1 MAKNENSEAA
11 APSRVGVWFQ
21 HHVHSVVFSLGRA
34 CRKPWATLLTVMVM
48 ALALALPLGLSIALD
63 NLKQFAGSVQ
73 QSRDINVF
81 LKGNVDGPGAL
92 RLAGQLRDRDDVA
105 EVNVRTPEQGLQELR
120 DAGLGEAID
129 ALNDNPLPSLLV
141 ITPARAR
148 TTRAWRARWKACPR
162 PTWCSTM
169 RCGASAWMPGWRS
182 ARGWCRCCRSCSAS
196 VPRWWSATPCAWT
209 SRPAAKRSACCSCS
223 APAMASS
230 AARSCTWARGT
241 AWAPARWRWP

>member
-105 EVNVRTPEQGLQELR
+105 EVNVRTPEQGLQ
-120 DAGLGEAID
+120 
-129 ALNDNPLPSLLV
+129 
-141 ITPARAR
+141 
-148 TTRAWRARWKACPR
+148 
-162 PTWCSTM
+162 
-169 RCGASAWMPGWRS
+169 
-182 ARGWCRCCRSCSAS
+182 
-196 VPRWWSATPCAWT
+196 
-209 SRPAAKRSACCSCS
+209 
-223 APAMASS
+223 
-230 AARSCTWARGT
+230 
-241 AWAPARWRWP
+241 